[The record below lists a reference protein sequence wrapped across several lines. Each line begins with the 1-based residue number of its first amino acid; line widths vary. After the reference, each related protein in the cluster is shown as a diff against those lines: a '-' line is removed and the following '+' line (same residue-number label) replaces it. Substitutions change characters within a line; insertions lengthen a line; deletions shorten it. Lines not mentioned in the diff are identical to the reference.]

1 MDDFGMGYTSLLYL
15 QRIKLSAIKLDGC
28 ITRGIEHNL
37 VNQDIVRT
45 VTRLGSSQGV
55 NVIAEYVE
63 TPSQQALLQEL
74 GCDQFQGWLY
84 SPGLKLPDLLR
95 YLGER
100 ANPEATPPS
109 AL

>member
-1 MDDFGMGYTSLLYL
+1 M
-15 QRIKLSAIKLDGC
+15 
-28 ITRGIEHNL
+28 HNL
-37 VNQDIVRT
+37 VNQDIVHT
-45 VTRLGSSQGV
+45 VARLGSSRGV

-84 SPGLKLPDLLR
+84 SPGLKLPELLR
-95 YLGER
+95 YLDAR
-100 ANPEATPPS
+100 ANPEASPPS